1 VLQEGQYERVGEEVT
16 RQVDVRIIAATNRNL
31 KEVVADAEI
40 RRRERQNTLLA
51 LERCGWK
58 IYGTGG
64 AAELLSIKPTTLS
77 FRIKKWDL
85 KSQRN

>member
-1 VLQEGQYERVGEEVT
+1 LEFILPREDDHNGSKRDKDIGAL
-16 RQVDVRIIAATNRNL
+16 VDVTIA
-31 KEVVADAEI
+31 VVADAEI

-64 AAELLSIKPTTLS
+64 AAQLLGIKPTTLS
-77 FRIKKWDL
+77 FSIKKWDL
-85 KSQRN
+85 KSQRK